1 MFIVYMCIS
10 QWHYYLMK
18 NSPETLKKR
27 NELRRK
33 WRKEIAL
40 DSFPH
45 KILKKCKNCKKTKL
59 CDWSGSFTQTGSPEY
74 KARCHDCHR
83 IKALD
88 WRRKGQKRISQQAKL
103 RRLKLKQKYVDY
115 LGGKCS
121 RCGYFKNNRALT
133 FHHHG
138 KGKDRNISQM
148 IDWSW
153 NKVKSEL
160 DRCILLCF
168 NCHMEEHDEND
179 M

>member
-1 MFIVYMCIS
+1 
-10 QWHYYLMK
+10 MK